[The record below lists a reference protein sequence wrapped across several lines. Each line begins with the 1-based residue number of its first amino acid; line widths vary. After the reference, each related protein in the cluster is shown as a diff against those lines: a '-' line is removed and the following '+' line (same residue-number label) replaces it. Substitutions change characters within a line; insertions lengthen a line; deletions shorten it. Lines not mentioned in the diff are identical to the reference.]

1 MPRKKRNPQWKCIR
15 DTKSRIPYVF
25 GLNKAFRK

>member
-25 GLNKAFRK
+25 GA